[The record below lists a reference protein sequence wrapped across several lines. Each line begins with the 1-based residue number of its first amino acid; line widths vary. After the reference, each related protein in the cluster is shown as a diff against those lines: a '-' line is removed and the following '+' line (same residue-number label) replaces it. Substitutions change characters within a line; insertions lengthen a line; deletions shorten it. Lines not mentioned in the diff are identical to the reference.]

1 MRPPATLQSRMHPVS
16 RPKGVPDPPR
26 PIGVATSSLAPVGT
40 TASDAIPSV
49 PPSAAPP
56 IMARV
61 LAFVAV
67 LVAGAC
73 GGLVG
78 YAVTDLQCADGCT
91 MLAGSLGVL
100 GAVGAAVGVG
110 IVATLTLRAMA
121 EWRTNELQ
129 QAARDHHPIA

>member
-1 MRPPATLQSRMHPVS
+1 
-16 RPKGVPDPPR
+16 
-26 PIGVATSSLAPVGT
+26 
-40 TASDAIPSV
+40 
-49 PPSAAPP
+49 
-56 IMARV
+56 MARV

-78 YAVTDLQCADGCT
+78 YAVRGLQCADGCAT
-91 MLAGSLGVL
+91 LAGSLGVV
-100 GAVGAAVGVG
+100 GADGAAVGVG
-110 IVATLTLRAMA
+110 IVATRTLRAMA